1 MEILNIK
8 KKKNGEYQIT
18 LSNQMVLSIYAETI
32 IKYNLLANKKFD
44 EKYWQEIINFN
55 NEYKAY
61 YEAIKYLNAK
71 LRTKKEIVA
80 KLEKNGYLKST
91 IANVIA
97 KLEQQNYINDEL
109 YIKSFIADQINLAL
123 NGPQK
128 IKRTLQNLGFN
139 MNLITQ
145 YLEEYSD
152 DLWEEKIRKIIN
164 KKIKANHNLSKISL
178 INKIKINLLNLG
190 YSQDLIN
197 KGLQDIE
204 IVDDY
209 NALEKEYQ
217 KELRKL
223 SRKYKDKEL
232 ETKLKYNLY
241 KKGFSLEK
249 IERVMYNE

>member
-18 LSNQMVLSIYAETI
+18 LSNQTILSVYAETI

-61 YEAIKYLNAK
+61 YEAIKYLNVK

-97 KLEQQNYINDEL
+97 ILEQQNYINDEL
-109 YIKSFIADQINLAL
+109 YIKSFIADQINLTL

-145 YLEEYSD
+145 YL
-152 DLWEEKIRKIIN
+152 EKIRKIIN

-204 IVDDY
+204 ILDDY

>member
-61 YEAIKYLNAK
+61 YEAIKYLNVK

-109 YIKSFIADQINLAL
+109 YIKSFIADQINLTL

-128 IKRTLQNLGFN
+128 IKRILQNLGFN

-145 YLEEYSD
+145 YLEEYSN
-152 DLWEEKIRKIIN
+152 DLWQEKIRKIIN

-209 NALEKEYQ
+209 NALEK
-217 KELRKL
+217 K
-223 SRKYKDKEL
+223 
-232 ETKLKYNLY
+232 
-241 KKGFSLEK
+241 
-249 IERVMYNE
+249 

>member
-1 MEILNIK
+1 MDIL
-8 KKKNGEYQIT
+8 Y
-18 LSNQMVLSIYAETI
+18 LI
-32 IKYNLLANKKFD
+32 I
-44 EKYWQEIINFN
+44 
-55 NEYKAY
+55 
-61 YEAIKYLNAK
+61 
-71 LRTKKEIVA
+71 
-80 KLEKNGYLKST
+80 
-91 IANVIA
+91 
-97 KLEQQNYINDEL
+97 
-109 YIKSFIADQINLAL
+109 
-123 NGPQK
+123 
-128 IKRTLQNLGFN
+128 
-139 MNLITQ
+139 
-145 YLEEYSD
+145 
-152 DLWEEKIRKIIN
+152 
-164 KKIKANHNLSKISL
+164 

-204 IVDDY
+204 ILDDY